1 MMQGYCGNATR
12 PPFPDE
18 TPKPR
23 QPSFGGVLF
32 AGPKVLL
39 AASPL
44 TLLTLAGALN
54 HD

>member
-1 MMQGYCGNATR
+1 MMQGYGGMQR
-12 PPFPDE
+12 VSLLPDE
-18 TPKPR
+18 TAKPR

-39 AASPL
+39 APSPL
-44 TLLTLAGALN
+44 TLLALAGALN

>member
-1 MMQGYCGNATR
+1 MKLKN
-12 PPFPDE
+12 
-18 TPKPR
+18 PR

-44 TLLTLAGALN
+44 TFLALAGAFIF
-54 HD
+54 HVATFSDYHHRF